1 MQPDK
6 TRDVTLLRLALSLV
20 GLSDRRKGHNNRTE
34 PISQSR
40 ERRDAHA
47 AFFYLR
53 RLRFGESRGRHGDG
67 GQTQTSDGP
76 NDRLK
81 FVFSRHLTRKS

>member
-40 ERRDAHA
+40 GGCDARGILLSEETREWRA
-47 AFFYLR
+47 AAAR
-53 RLRFGESRGRHGDG
+53 STE
-67 GQTQTSDGP
+67 
-76 NDRLK
+76 
-81 FVFSRHLTRKS
+81 